1 MAPSDK
7 KHEHCC
13 RKGIDHLVKCSGNA
27 FSDDRPTLS
36 RDDARMLTEKMK
48 CASYLGG
55 GTFGTAFETVSGD
68 VVKFIPQ
75 RNSKGHL
82 PCDATHEFK
91 MHRRFAR
98 KDLAWRP
105 HGIRNFTLSPQDQEG
120 SENAST
126 RISAISMPKVDST
139 LDRLLQN
146 GGAPQSETRAASLGA
161 ALARLVRDSLAAGL
175 VHHDAKCNNI
185 GISDDGEVRFIDFG
199 RAFDE
204 DTLRQMGASRRRA
217 ERAVRL
223 GAAIDAWRFQDSVTR
238 RLLRSCGE
246 SYCARLK
253 EAIVGPL
260 RSVSL
265 KLLMEEKVFPT
276 DFAPDASWWED
287 EKVFET
293 LKGTFSDHLRCALP
307 KR

>member
-1 MAPSDK
+1 
-7 KHEHCC
+7 
-13 RKGIDHLVKCSGNA
+13 
-27 FSDDRPTLS
+27 
-36 RDDARMLTEKMK
+36 MLTEKMK
-48 CASYLGG
+48 CDSFLGG

-98 KDLAWRP
+98 KGLAWRP
-105 HGIRNFTLSPQDQEG
+105 RAIQNFELSPQDQEG
-120 SENAST
+120 SENASA

-139 LDRLLQN
+139 LDRLFQI
-146 GGAPQSETRAASLGA
+146 GGAPQSETHAVSLGS
-161 ALARLVRDSLAAGL
+161 ALARLVEDSLAAGL

-223 GAAIDAWRFQDSVTR
+223 GAAMDAWRFQDSVMR

-246 SYCARLK
+246 TYCVRMK

-260 RSVSL
+260 RAVSL
-265 KLLMEEKVFPT
+265 KLLMEEKVFPA
-276 DFAPDASWWED
+276 DFVPDAPWWGD

-293 LKGTFSDHLRCALP
+293 LKDAFSDRLKRALP
-307 KR
+307 KRQK